1 MACTHMRIDTAW
13 RDAVISHISRYR
25 NIIYLNI
32 YLFAYVPIFDMNGIY
47 GDIVQP
53 HMPSEE
59 AQNAK

>member
-1 MACTHMRIDTAW
+1 MAWHRHFTYQP
-13 RDAVISHISRYR
+13 ISEY
-25 NIIYLNI
+25 NT